1 MKITKKQAIY
11 LAKKHY
17 GISATAKKLVAYED
31 FNFRLSAKN
40 GRTYVLKISTDTS
53 SFPYLKPQNKI
64 LQHLAKSKKNK
75 TIYPQIIP
83 SKNNKYI
90 VSLRKE
96 GKKLKMRLLS
106 YLEGECIGNISPNNE
121 LLKNFGSFLAKLDK
135 KLYSLNISQL
145 EARHY
150 AWDLTNFADS
160 EPYMS
165 YIENP
170 YQQTLVRYF
179 LSQFKNFVAPIL
191 PKLPHSIIHSD
202 ANEWNTLFKKNK
214 IVGIIDFGDVIYSAR
229 INEIAIGIAYMTTLV
244 ENPLQA
250 ACIILKAYNKIIALE
265 EKELEVLYYLIAT
278 RLCISVSHSS
288 YHKTQNPENEYIT
301 ISATPIW
308 NLLEKWIKVSPIR
321 ATNMFKKTCGFE
333 PIENEN
339 YDAFVSERHQFI
351 SKALSI
357 SYETPLKMEKSA
369 LQYMYDAKGD
379 TYLDGVNNIPTVG
392 HCHPKVVA
400 TAQKQMALL
409 NTNTRYLYDSLNI
422 YAKNL
427 CATFPDKLNKVFFV
441 NSGSAASDLALR
453 LARNYTKRKNVVVVE
468 HAYHGNMT
476 TGIDLSPYKFEGKG
490 GAGQA
495 NYIFK
500 TKIPDVFRHQ
510 NSEKSCLEVCI
521 ADLKEKASEKN
532 DIAAFFCESILGCG
546 GQVVLPNHYLK
557 EAFAHIRKIGGVCVA
572 DEVQTGF
579 GRVGSHFWA
588 FELQD
593 VVPDIVILGK
603 PMANGHPMG
612 AVVTTNEIAMAFENG
627 MEFFSSFGGNPVSCV
642 IAQSVLEVIKNENMQ
657 ENALIVG
664 NFLLEKLNELK
675 KRYCIIG
682 EVRGHGLFLGI
693 ELIKS
698 HKTLE
703 PAEKEATHI
712 VNELRIKHKILLSTD
727 GPFHNVLK
735 FKPPLCFTLKNA
747 KYLLH
752 SLESVLQKLV
762 KH

>member
-1 MKITKKQAIY
+1 MKITKKQAIQ
-11 LAKKHY
+11 LAKKYY

-40 GRTYVLKISTDTS
+40 GRTYVLKISTDAS

-64 LQHLAKSKKNK
+64 LGHLAKSKKQK
-75 TIYPQIIP
+75 KYYPQIIP
-83 SKNNKYI
+83 SKDNQYT
-90 VSLRKE
+90 VSLKKE
-96 GKKLKMRLLS
+96 SKKLKMRLLS
-106 YLEGECIGNISPNNE
+106 YLEGKCIGSISPSNK
-121 LLKNFGSFLAKLDK
+121 LLKSFGTVLAKLDK
-135 KLYSLNISQL
+135 RLQSLQITDL
-145 EARHY
+145 ETRNY
-150 AWDLTNFADS
+150 AWDLRNFADS

-179 LSQFKNFVAPIL
+179 LSQFQNFVAPIL
-191 PKLPHSIIHSD
+191 PILPHSIIHSD
-202 ANEWNTLFKKNK
+202 VNEWNTLFRKEK
-214 IVGIIDFGDVIYSAR
+214 IVGIIDFGDVIHTAR
-229 INEIAIGIAYMTTLV
+229 INEVAIGIAYMAALV

-250 ACIILKAYNKIIALE
+250 ACIILKAYNKVIALE
-265 EKELEVLYYLIAT
+265 EKEMEVLYYLIAT

-288 YHKTQNPENEYIT
+288 YYKTQNPENEYIT
-301 ISATPIW
+301 ISAKPIW
-308 NLLEKWIKVSPIR
+308 KLLEKWIKVSPIR
-321 ATNMFKKTCGFE
+321 ATNMFKETCGFTVTKSE
-333 PIENEN
+333 D
-339 YDAFVSERHQFI
+339 YSDFVAERHKFI

-357 SYETPLKMEKSA
+357 SYETPLKIEKSA

-400 TAQKQMALL
+400 AAQKQIAKL

-427 CATFPDKLNKVFFV
+427 CATFPKKLNKVFFV

-453 LARNYTKRKNVVVVE
+453 LARNYTKRKNVIVVE

-495 NYIFK
+495 NYVFQ
-500 TKIPDVFRHQ
+500 TKIPDIFRHQ
-510 NSEKSCLEVCI
+510 NKKTSCLDFCI

-546 GQVVLPNHYLK
+546 GQIVLPKNYLK
-557 EAFAHIRKIGGVCVA
+557 EVYTHIRKIGGVCVA

-612 AVVTTNEIAMAFENG
+612 AVVTTSKIAAAFENG

-642 IAQSVLEVIKNENMQ
+642 IAQSVLETIQHEKMQ
-657 ENALIVG
+657 ENALAVG

-675 KRYCIIG
+675 KRYAIIG
-682 EVRGHGLFLGI
+682 DVRGHGLFLGI
-693 ELIKS
+693 ELVKNRE
-698 HKTLE
+698 TLE

-735 FKPPLCFTLKNA
+735 FKPPLCFSIENA
-747 KYLLH
+747 KYLLQ
-752 SLESVLQKLV
+752 SLEKVLQGL
-762 KH
+762 